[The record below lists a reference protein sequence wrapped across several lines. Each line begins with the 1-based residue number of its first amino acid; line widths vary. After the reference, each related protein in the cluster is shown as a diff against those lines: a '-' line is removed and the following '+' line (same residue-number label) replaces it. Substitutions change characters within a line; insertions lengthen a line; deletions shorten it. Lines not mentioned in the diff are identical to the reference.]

1 MKEMYSMRR
10 LIIYAKSYW
19 GHIVFTALASV
30 GCSLTNV
37 WVIDILKQL
46 IDQAVVGALGGEL
59 MGLIV
64 RVLLVIMIGM
74 LANYCVVW
82 LTGVFGAGILRDLR
96 RDFINH
102 IVKFSPD
109 FIEKNNFGDV
119 IERMSS
125 DVEGIAGYMKTYFK
139 DCLYVPIAVT
149 VFTIYLILINPV
161 LAIVCL
167 GPLAVMVPLSIKLLK
182 PVKIAQ
188 AEYVKQLG
196 LTNNH
201 IQEAFDGADV
211 IKSYN
216 LQKKMKNRYTKALKK
231 TFDIS
236 NHNDLWQYNIEPLSC
251 LIREA
256 PRAIA
261 LCFGGYL
268 ALKGEVTLGML
279 VAFIS
284 GIGKVNEPLVDAYQ
298 LVVRTQMAL
307 ISVKRVFEILEMPI
321 EDEDSANCDVDMECK
336 KVFEFRDVSFS
347 YSGYEETNKVIL
359 KDLNLTVGKGK
370 RIALVGQSGCGK
382 STIIKLMCRQ
392 YEVMQGEILFY
403 GKNLL
408 EVCPVFVRSHIALIS
423 QDIVLFPMSVLDNI
437 RIGRPEASH
446 EEIMDAARK
455 AGCDM
460 FVSELPQGYDTVL
473 EEKGNNLSGGQRQRL
488 CIARAILK
496 DAPILLLDEP
506 TSALDIETEEYVSK
520 MLSEISRD
528 KTVVTVAHRLSTIAD
543 YDEII
548 EVQGGTVL

>member
-1 MKEMYSMRR
+1 MRR